1 MFPRDPFDNNS
12 DMTDIKRLLASGN
25 PNSSKFIK
33 SDTQLM
39 FDQSIDKDENKLNV
53 TMDVSDY
60 DTDHIQLS
68 VEMQQNHPYL
78 VAQLKKIDEYS
89 VQSFRNKIPLKK
101 NVDESSAEA
110 KENNGVLTI
119 QFEIVE
125 SPEDDNYIDIE

>member
-1 MFPRDPFDNNS
+1 MIPRDPFDNS
-12 DMTDIKRLLASGN
+12 DINDIRRLLANGN
-25 PNSSKFIK
+25 PNSSRFIK

-39 FDQSIDKDENKLNV
+39 FDQNIDKDENKLNV
-53 TMDVSDY
+53 IMDVSEY
-60 DTDHIQLS
+60 DKDQIQLS
-68 VEMQQNHPYL
+68 VETQQNHPYL
-78 VAQLKKIDEYS
+78 VVQLKKIDEHS

-119 QFEIVE
+119 QFKIVE